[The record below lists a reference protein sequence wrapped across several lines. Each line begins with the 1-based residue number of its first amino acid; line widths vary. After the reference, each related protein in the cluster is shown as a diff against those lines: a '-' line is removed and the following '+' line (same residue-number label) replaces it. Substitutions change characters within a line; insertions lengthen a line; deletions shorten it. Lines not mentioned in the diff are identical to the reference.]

1 MILAATAA
9 ILVPVSSEGQTSPL
23 FPTTLFHAIRGEA
36 SGELPLADFQQI
48 VTRFSG
54 FTPSKGGDD
63 MAEYLA
69 ARLRERGLEQVKVE
83 GFPSDGRTFFW
94 AFLGE
99 PAWEAERGTLTM
111 VEPRVERI
119 ADFAAHRVVLGRFS
133 TSADVTAELVDVGMG
148 TRAADY
154 AGKDVTRKIVLVHG
168 DAQVAH
174 GEAVWRRGAAGVVWI
189 RTTDPNLP
197 HLVSNPTLGNKTGVV
212 GEIPWRGPN
221 GEPPGFLFGV
231 SFLQGEQLR
240 ALLQRQKVV
249 VHADVR
255 ATTGPGEYK
264 QVEVVIPGTEPGLK
278 EIWIK
283 AHTNFRNTG
292 GGNNLTGVGAT
303 LEVARVLQKLIAGG
317 VLPRSR
323 RTIRFQYSAEHFAST
338 YQFHQHPERLGRPL
352 TFFSVDMTGFNAE
365 KVDGMLVVYR
375 TPHSRPHFVSD
386 VSEEL
391 AHAVGKANASTG
403 RGASD
408 YDPIFAPTGTRDPFR
423 YAVDEFWAPSDHEEM
438 VEGSIG
444 VPSIEYGHPDRYIGT
459 QEDDLDKVDPTQM
472 RRSVL
477 LIASTAYYLATLSS
491 ERVPDLVPVMLGYAQ
506 GRLGREA
513 ARARA
518 LMERAG
524 PADFVVQFREA
535 LNILRQAVV
544 RERTALESL
553 RGLDL
558 AAAAER
564 IVTRGVEQLA
574 AIAAANEAALRDRV
588 ASLAELQKVAL
599 VEPQPSADQARIA
612 RWVPSRNTAIRGPVN
627 LWRPEYGSIWIAQ
640 KTGNPDVLGQV
651 PLTKAGRFVAYEAL
665 NFVDG
670 RRTLLDIQDAV
681 SAEYGPVSAAD
692 VEQYFRFLERL
703 GVVSLEPARP

>member
-1 MILAATAA
+1 MILAAATA
-9 ILVPVSSEGQTSPL
+9 IVLPVSSEGQTSPL
-23 FPTTLFHAIRGEA
+23 FPTTLFHTFRGEA

-54 FTPSKGGDD
+54 FSPSKGGDD

-83 GFPSDGRTFFW
+83 GFPSDGKTFFW
-94 AFLGE
+94 TFLGE
-99 PAWEAERGTLTM
+99 PAWEAERATLTM

-119 ADFAAHRVVLGRFS
+119 ADFAANRVVLGRFS
-133 TSADVTAELVDVGMG
+133 TSAEVTAELIDVGMG
-148 TRAADY
+148 TRPADY
-154 AGKDVTRKIVLVHG
+154 AGKDVTRKIVLAHG

-174 GEAVWRRGAAGVVWI
+174 VEAVWRRGAAGVVWI
-189 RTTDPNLP
+189 RTADPELP
-197 HLVSNPTLGNKTGVV
+197 HLVSNPTLGNKTGVA

-231 SFLQGEQLR
+231 SLLQGEQLR

-249 VHADVR
+249 ARAEVR

-264 QVEVVIPGTEPGLK
+264 QVEAVIPGTDPGLK

-303 LEVARVLQKLIAGG
+303 LEVARLLQKLIAGG
-317 VLPRSR
+317 VLPRPR
-323 RTIRFQYSAEHFAST
+323 RSIRFQYSAEHFAST
-338 YQFHQHPERLGRPL
+338 YQFYRHPERLGRPL

-365 KVDGMLVVYR
+365 KVDGMLRVYR
-375 TPHSRPHFVSD
+375 TPHSRPHFLSD
-386 VSEEL
+386 VSEEF
-391 AHAVGKANASTG
+391 AHAVGRANTSTG
-403 RGASD
+403 RGATLT
-408 YDPIFAPTGTRDPFR
+408 DPIFAPTGTRDPLR
-423 YAVDEFWAPSDHEEM
+423 YVVEEFWAPSDHEEM

-477 LIASTAYYLATLSS
+477 LVASTAYYLATLSS

-506 GRLGREA
+506 ARLGREA

-524 PADFVVQFREA
+524 PADFLVQFREA
-535 LNILRQAVV
+535 LNILRQAAT

-553 RGLDL
+553 GALDL
-558 AAAAER
+558 TATADR
-564 IVTRGVEQLA
+564 IVARGVAQIA

-588 ASLAELQKVAL
+588 ASLAEERKVAL
-599 VEPQPSADQARIA
+599 AEPQPSSDQARIA
-612 RWVPSRNTAIRGPVN
+612 RWVPSRNMAIRGPVN

-665 NFVDG
+665 NFADG
-670 RRTLLDIQDAV
+670 QRTLLDIRDAV

-692 VEQYFRFLERL
+692 VEQYFRFLDQL
-703 GVVSLEPARP
+703 GVVSLQSTRP